1 MDFFRSIMIH
11 QQEKH
16 SFLNED
22 TMHLL
27 HFFLYMPSKSN
38 KTQPRFGILD
48 AKNIDPGLL
57 SLDHVTHRKPGT
69 GNVVIPHVLGATDM
83 LLFKN
88 HRVKSPFKTVAS
100 TGRKWK
106 PWGERTSAYSS

>member
-11 QQEKH
+11 QQEEH

-88 HRVKSPFKTVAS
+88 HRVVKSPFKTVAS
-100 TGRKWK
+100 TGRK
-106 PWGERTSAYSS
+106 

>member
-11 QQEKH
+11 QQEEH

-69 GNVVIPHVLGATDM
+69 GNVVIPRSRSNWHV
-83 LLFKN
+83 
-88 HRVKSPFKTVAS
+88 VIQKSSCSQIAI
-100 TGRKWK
+100 
-106 PWGERTSAYSS
+106 EDCC